1 MINPLRFSAAGVALT
16 YGVISLLVLAVFA
29 APLWYSWSTVIDGG
43 RVERLDGDAAR
54 MSAVFRTQGLPAL
67 VTVID
72 ASVGGTE
79 HTISRVLLLADAAGR
94 PIAGNLAAWPDI
106 APATGPQIRTLN
118 VHGLAI
124 RVAYVSRALPDGYR
138 LLVGN
143 NVERFEKLERLFQY
157 GLLGCSITLLVIAVA
172 GGLLM
177 RQALLTRVGRIEQ
190 TTSAIV
196 QGNLSSRLPTPV
208 GNDELDALTR
218 TVNRM
223 LEQIE
228 QLVLGAREVSNA
240 IAHDLRTPLAAL
252 RYRLEEIVLTQ
263 PPLERTYAEIDSAIL
278 DVDEVLAIF
287 NALLR
292 LAEIDSGAR
301 RAGFTAIDV
310 AEVAAE
316 VVEFYLPLAELKG
329 ITLDYAGPTSLP
341 AQGDRL
347 MVAQAVGNLIDN
359 ALKYATGV
367 GAISVSTAMHGA
379 GVAITVADNGPGIPE
394 VHLDKVVQRFY
405 RVDPSRVMP
414 GAGLG
419 LSQVDAVARLH
430 GGVLE
435 LASNQPGLR
444 ATLFLHTTPDEH

>member
-1 MINPLRFSAAGVALT
+1 MINPLRFSAGGVALA
-16 YGVISLLVLAVFA
+16 YGVISLLMLALFA
-29 APLWYSWSTVIDGG
+29 APLWYLWNTAIDGS
-43 RVERLDGDAAR
+43 RVERLDADVAR
-54 MSAVFRTQGLPAL
+54 LSTVFRAHGVPAL
-67 VTVID
+67 AAFID
-72 ASVGGTE
+72 TSVGGPE
-79 HTISRVLLLADAAGR
+79 HGTTRVLLLADAAGR
-94 PIAGNLAAWPDI
+94 PVAGNLTAWPDI
-106 APATGPQIRTLN
+106 APAPGRQLHTLN
-118 VHGLAI
+118 VHGHAI
-124 RVAYVSRALPDGYR
+124 RVTYVSSTLPNGYR

-143 NVERFEKLERLFQY
+143 NVERFEKLESLFQY
-157 GLLGCSITLLVIAVA
+157 ALLGCSITLLVIAVA

-177 RQALLTRVGRIEQ
+177 RQALLSRIGRIEQ

-208 GNDELDALTR
+208 GNDELAALTR

-228 QLVLGAREVSNA
+228 QLVVGVREVSNA

-252 RYRLEEIVLTQ
+252 RYRLEAVVLTQ
-263 PPLERTYAEIDSAIL
+263 PPLERTYAEIDAAIL

-310 AEVAAE
+310 AQVAAE

-329 ITLDYAGPTSLP
+329 IALDYAGPASLP
-341 AQGDRL
+341 VQGDHR

-359 ALKYATGV
+359 ALKYATGL
-367 GAISVSTAMHGA
+367 GTISVSTAMHGA
-379 GVAITVADNGPGIPE
+379 GVAIAVADNGPGIPDDQ
-394 VHLDKVVQRFY
+394 LDKVVQRFY

-419 LSQVDAVARLH
+419 LSQVEAVARLH
-430 GGVLE
+430 GGALT
-435 LASNQPGLR
+435 LASNRPGLR
-444 ATLFLHTTPDEH
+444 ATLFLHRMARAR